1 MSDKCAVYCRVSTLS
16 QTNENQILSLKRLAT
31 QMGHLVVAVYEDH
44 GVSGVAKHK
53 DARAKMLADARAGK
67 FSSVFVASIDR
78 LSRSVSDLL
87 SVVDELNSLD
97 VRLVSE
103 REQIDTRTPLGK
115 FFLTVLGSISS
126 LEREI
131 IRERINAGIARAQKQ
146 GKHCGRPTKINAS
159 VVKAVTLL
167 RTKGVS
173 IRDIA
178 KTCQI
183 GIGSVTRILKG
194 QEPSIAS

>member
-1 MSDKCAVYCRVSTLS
+1 MSNKCAVYARVSTLS
-16 QTNENQILSLKRLAT
+16 QTNENQILSLKRLAA
-31 QMGHLVVAVYEDH
+31 QMGYSVVAVYEDH

-53 DARAKMLADARAGK
+53 DSRAKMLEDARAGK

-78 LSRSVSDLL
+78 LSRSVPDLL

-97 VRLVSE
+97 VQLVSE
-103 REQIDTRTPLGK
+103 REQMDTRTPLGK
-115 FFLTVLGSISS
+115 FFLTILGSISS

-131 IRERINAGIARAQKQ
+131 MRERIAAGIARAQKQ
-146 GKHCGRPTKINAS
+146 GKHCGRPTKINES
-159 VVKAVTLL
+159 VEKAVTLL

-194 QEPSIAS
+194 QLVV